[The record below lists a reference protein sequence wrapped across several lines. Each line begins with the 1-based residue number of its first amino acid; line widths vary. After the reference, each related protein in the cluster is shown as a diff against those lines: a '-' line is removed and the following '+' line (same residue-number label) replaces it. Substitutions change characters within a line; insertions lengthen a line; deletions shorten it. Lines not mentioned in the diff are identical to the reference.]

1 MYTRAQQA
9 PSYDVGPD
17 GRFLMIKGEQR
28 VAFSPIVVVLN
39 WDQELKRLAPVD

>member
-1 MYTRAQQA
+1 
-9 PSYDVGPD
+9 
-17 GRFLMIKGEQR
+17 MIKGEQR